1 MQRVGA
7 LALTRRVV
15 IMTIFLASFIPAKH
29 AFLGESLST
38 MVVTFLRRC
47 FPTLRL
53 SRKTMIDIIDMWHY
67 APQLMISFLQQL
79 LGITEEDMHET
90 LCDAW
95 GCRCSDFE
103 HTPTHR

>member
-1 MQRVGA
+1 
-7 LALTRRVV
+7 
-15 IMTIFLASFIPAKH
+15 
-29 AFLGESLST
+29 
-38 MVVTFLRRC
+38 
-47 FPTLRL
+47 
-53 SRKTMIDIIDMWHY
+53 MIDIIDMWHY

-95 GCRCSDFE
+95 GCRCGDFE